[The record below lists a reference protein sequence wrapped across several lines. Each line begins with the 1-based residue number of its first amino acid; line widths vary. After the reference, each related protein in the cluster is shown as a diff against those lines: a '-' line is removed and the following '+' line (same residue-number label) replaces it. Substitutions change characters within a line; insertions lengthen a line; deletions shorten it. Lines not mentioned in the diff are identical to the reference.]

1 MHSRPQ
7 KRFQSFLGFSNP
19 AAQAKEIDIDG
30 YRRALLV
37 KAPKI
42 FLRDQE
48 IKRLFAVNSLSISQ
62 SIS

>member
-1 MHSRPQ
+1 MDFSPFWASRI
-7 KRFQSFLGFSNP
+7 LT
-19 AAQAKEIDIDG
+19 AQAREIDIDG
-30 YRRALLV
+30 YRHALLV
-37 KAPKI
+37 KVPKI